1 MEETPSLSKRRRF
14 SSRCR
19 LPSLLC
25 CRPSSVSTA
34 GSGSRVNSI
43 VSPFW
48 DSETTLLARVGAE
61 PLCLAFCRLRREFLE
76 HLRDALVQVLFIFL
90 GLIGER
96 VFGTASPA
104 QLLFLRVVHV
114 NHQGSLFIVLFG
126 CRRLAEP
133 SASKSSPTPSSTHT
147 VIEGLK

>member
-76 HLRDALVQVLFIFL
+76 HLRDALVQVLFIFR

-96 VFGTASPA
+96 VFGTASPH
-104 QLLFLRVVHV
+104 QLLCLSVVHD
-114 NHQGSLFIVLFG
+114 HHHGSLFLVLFHYH
-126 CRRLAEP
+126 LPSSP
-133 SASKSSPTPSSTHT
+133 SAPQS
-147 VIEGLK
+147 